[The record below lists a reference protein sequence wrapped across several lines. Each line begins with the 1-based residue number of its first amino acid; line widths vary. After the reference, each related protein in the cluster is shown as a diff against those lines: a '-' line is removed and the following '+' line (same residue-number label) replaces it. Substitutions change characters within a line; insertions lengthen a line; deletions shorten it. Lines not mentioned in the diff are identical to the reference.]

1 MKAIYTTYDYICNDE
16 VFSQAY
22 VTIWDGEKYLE
33 SFDAPWW
40 GIETTE
46 ELKAFLMKTVTE
58 QFEEFKEEMLVHR
71 ELVNMLVDDV
81 GLDYAVAIE
90 VAYHIEQKFEVTKK

>member
-46 ELKAFLMKTVTE
+46 ELKAFLADYYEYSTFSPVPYITE
-58 QFEEFKEEMLVHR
+58 WEFNEE
-71 ELVNMLVDDV
+71 
-81 GLDYAVAIE
+81 
-90 VAYHIEQKFEVTKK
+90 

>member
-1 MKAIYTTYDYICNDE
+1 
-16 VFSQAY
+16 
-22 VTIWDGEKYLE
+22 
-33 SFDAPWW
+33 
-40 GIETTE
+40 
-46 ELKAFLMKTVTE
+46 MKTVTE